1 MKLVEKNI
9 LNAELAKYLKVENGQ
24 ASINFSYNSGGY
36 ESYLY
41 FITKDGGVLGIDTI
55 LKEIDSVDFND
66 EDDSQWFIVGS
77 AVNYEDHDLYDS
89 HTNKLIPAAYEEED
103 VEFINELSEKYF
115 KQ

>member
-24 ASINFSYNSGGY
+24 ASINHGYNSGGY

-41 FITKDGGVLGIDTI
+41 FITKDGGVLGIETV
-55 LKEIDSVDFND
+55 LEEINSVDFND

-89 HTNKLIPAAYEEED
+89 HTDKLIPAAYEAED
-103 VEFINELSEKYF
+103 TDCIQELAKYF
-115 KQ
+115 KK